1 MLFFIYSAA
10 VGHYVCV
17 SVSSLKM
24 KEEAQRTNSSM
35 ARRRLLDRKLTK
47 VNESDEVE
55 LL

>member
-1 MLFFIYSAA
+1 MLFFYSAA
-10 VGHYVCV
+10 VSHYVCV

-35 ARRRLLDRKLTK
+35 TRRRLLDQKLTK
-47 VNESDEVE
+47 VNEGDEVE